1 MDVHV
6 RAEITAAL
14 ENRGVD
20 VLTAQMDMTTRL
32 PDPELLDRA
41 TSLGRILVTYDKDL
55 LIEGT
60 ARQARGNFF
69 AGIIF
74 AHPFQITMRRCIDD
88 LELAA
93 KVYRPDEMTDRILY
107 LPIT

>member
-1 MDVHV
+1 MSGLKSPRHW
-6 RAEITAAL
+6 EK
-14 ENRGVD
+14 RGVN
-20 VLTAQMDMTTRL
+20 VLIAQTDGTTRM

-41 TSLGRILVTYDKDL
+41 TSLSRILVTHDKDL

-60 ARQARGNFF
+60 ARQAAHKFF

-74 AHPFQITMRRCIDD
+74 AHPLHITLRRCIDD

-93 KVYRPDEMTDRILY
+93 KICKPEEMANRILF
-107 LPIT
+107 LPIS